1 MLLTRFN
8 PLSPGWLNQVQQ
20 LQNEMNR
27 VFDRWG
33 DNRFPA
39 ETAPFPAINVW
50 EDEHAFT
57 AQAELPGLDLKD
69 VEIYIT
75 GQNQLTI
82 KGERKLPLPGSVSEA
97 GRAGGASGAS
107 KTVQHRQERGFGK
120 FVRTLT
126 LPSPV
131 DDNQVEARLENGV
144 LTMRLPKHERAKPRR
159 IAIKA

>member
-8 PLSPGWLNQVQQ
+8 PLSPGWLNQMQQ
-20 LQNEMNR
+20 LQSEMNR
-27 VFDRWG
+27 LFDRWG
-33 DNRFPA
+33 DSRFPA

-57 AQAELPGLDLKD
+57 AEAELPGLDLKD

-82 KGERKLPLPGSVSEA
+82 KGERKLPGPGA
-97 GRAGGASGAS
+97 ANAAGGPNKS
-107 KTVQHRQERGFGK
+107 VQHRQERGFGK
-120 FVRTLT
+120 FVRSLT

-131 DDNQVEARLENGV
+131 DENQIEARLENGV
-144 LTMRLPKHERAKPRR
+144 LTMRLPKHERAKPRK

>member
-8 PLSPGWLNQVQQ
+8 PLSPGWLNQMQQ
-20 LQNEMNR
+20 LQSEMNR
-27 VFDRWG
+27 LFERWG

-39 ETAPFPAINVW
+39 EAAPFPAINVW
-50 EDEHAFT
+50 EDEHGFT
-57 AQAELPGLDLKD
+57 AEAELPGLDLKE

-82 KGERKLPLPGSVSEA
+82 KGERKLPAPA
-97 GRAGGASGAS
+97 KA
-107 KTVQHRQERGFGK
+107 VQHRQERGFGK
-120 FVRTLT
+120 FVRALT

-131 DDNQVEARLENGV
+131 DENQIEARLENGV
-144 LTMRLPKHERAKPRR
+144 LTMRLPKHERAKPRK

>member
-8 PLSPGWLNQVQQ
+8 PLSPGWLNQMQQ
-20 LQNEMNR
+20 LQSEMNR
-27 VFDRWG
+27 LFDRWG
-33 DNRFPA
+33 DNRSPA

-57 AQAELPGLDLKD
+57 AEAELPGLDLKE

-82 KGERKLPLPGSVSEA
+82 KGERKLPAPGPA
-97 GRAGGASGAS
+97 KAI
-107 KTVQHRQERGFGK
+107 QHRHERGFGK

-131 DDNQVEARLENGV
+131 DENQIEARLENGV
-144 LTMRLPKHERAKPRR
+144 LTMRLPKHERAKPRK